1 MPYAGSIGCLITH
14 LNKYSKVPAQQSS
27 ACRTEYPGPLRC
39 KCDNGS
45 GLRSKHV
52 PKLASQPSTQAPA
65 NPAGVAICIGDTS
78 DVLWFAN
85 SPSHEKQSETLMI
98 TGFSAF
104 IPYVTEYLCGSVH
117 GSRVVPIFDVSASS
131 GVVVAVI
138 S

>member
-1 MPYAGSIGCLITH
+1 MPYADSTGCLITP
-14 LNKYSKVPAQQSS
+14 LNKYSKVPVQQSS
-27 ACRTEYPGPLRC
+27 AGRPECPGPLKY
-39 KCDNGS
+39 KCDSGS
-45 GLRSKHV
+45 DVRNKHV
-52 PKLASQPSTQAPA
+52 SKLASQPSTYAPP

-85 SPSHEKQSETLMI
+85 SPSHEKQSETLI
-98 TGFSAF
+98 VTGFSAF

-117 GSRVVPIFDVSASS
+117 GSCVVPIFGVIASS